1 LDPIK
6 VQQQTK
12 TEPNRFGQAF
22 VVQSSGGF
30 GGGGVLDIEDVNS
43 ALKYLQTIKNATV
56 YGAAVKVSTDAV
68 HTGTSYAVSVP
79 TEKALVAALSTTSTT
94 MVLVAEDHSN
104 AQLLLAWLN
113 NDASVDERTNNIP
126 GSEQSGSDDIEGAS
140 NTLLTTLM
148 GYDEEAFDETFI
160 KDVDSGSKLVQMLAR
175 K

>member
-1 LDPIK
+1 
-6 VQQQTK
+6 
-12 TEPNRFGQAF
+12 
-22 VVQSSGGF
+22 
-30 GGGGVLDIEDVNS
+30 
-43 ALKYLQTIKNATV
+43 
-56 YGAAVKVSTDAV
+56 
-68 HTGTSYAVSVP
+68 
-79 TEKALVAALSTTSTT
+79 